1 MDQHERVPAPPAV
14 VVQFHVVEIL
24 PHWEQGVP
32 GVLCAEGPHAI
43 PVSTAVRA
51 GDRGIVFA
59 LGRGRDTLALLRDDP
74 RTAFCLLAPGAAF
87 TAYGRT
93 TVLRE
98 ELESAPNVAA
108 LALAVDEIQD
118 HLEGS
123 RTEILE
129 AARWRWTEGGAAD
142 DERRIVTELR
152 GLAGPG

>member
-1 MDQHERVPAPPAV
+1 
-14 VVQFHVVEIL
+14 VVQFHAVEIL
-24 PHWEQGVP
+24 PHWEHGVP

-51 GDRGIVFA
+51 GDRRIVFA
-59 LGRGRDTLALLRDDP
+59 LGRGRDTLALLRDDA

-98 ELESAPNVAA
+98 ELESAPHVAA
-108 LALAVDEIQD
+108 LALAVEEIQD

-123 RTEILE
+123 RTEIL
-129 AARWRWTEGGAAD
+129 AAVRWRWTEDAARD
-142 DERRIVTELR
+142 DARRILAELAR
-152 GLAGPG
+152 L